1 MMSSYAASIGL
12 LPTDPAF
19 WVPMLLL
26 FLTGIMVL
34 GTIVFDGFDM
44 GVGLLLPFAPVQYRQ
59 ALMTSL
65 SPWRSVNETWV
76 LLTFALAVAAFPFAF
91 STILNH
97 LYLPML
103 LCTVGVVTRS
113 IAFEFRARSAPPM
126 RSFWLIMYGVG
137 AFLSA
142 FGLGLI
148 LAAFATGYQQDA
160 TNLVFILFVTV
171 CAMAACVLM
180 GSCLLIIQWQ
190 GEVRQLAARWGIHA
204 VRWVAAGMTAVSIM
218 LAMANPAILY
228 KWTHIDNL
236 IPAGMLWTL
245 MLACFVWVEIY
256 FKGIRAQRIQGRLW
270 LPFVL
275 CVILLGLMLLGM
287 VYSLFPFLVLDE
299 VTLWDAV
306 PSASSMSVILAAI
319 LIVMPVIV
327 LRHLSNYRLIF
338 SPSGVRL

>member
-19 WVPMLLL
+19 WVPVLLL
-26 FLTGIMVL
+26 FLTGMMVL

-44 GVGLLLPFAPVQYRQ
+44 GVGLLLPFAPSQYRQ
-59 ALMTSL
+59 ALMSSL
-65 SPWRSVNETWV
+65 GPWRSVNETWV
-76 LLTFALAVAAFPFAF
+76 LLTFALAVAAFPYAF
-91 STILNH
+91 SAILKH

-103 LCTVGVVTRS
+103 LCTIGVVTRS
-113 IAFEFRARSAPPM
+113 IAFEFRARCAMSM
-126 RSFWLIMYGVG
+126 RSFWLVMYGIG

-148 LAAFATGYQQDA
+148 LAAFAAGYQQDE
-160 TNLVFILFVTV
+160 TNLAFILFVTL

-180 GSCLLIIQWQ
+180 GSCLLVIQWQ
-190 GEVRQLAARWGIHA
+190 GEVRQLAARWGSHA

-236 IPAGMLWTL
+236 MPAGVLWSL

-256 FKGIRAQRIQGRLW
+256 FKGIRAQRIQDKLW

-275 CVILLGLMLLGM
+275 CVILLALMLLGM

-299 VTLWDAV
+299 ITLWDAV
-306 PSASSMSVILAAI
+306 PSASSMHLILAAVM
-319 LIVMPVIV
+319 IVMPVIV

-338 SPSGVRL
+338 SPSGARL